1 MLHSARSRTVH
12 RILSILLIWLLS
24 NAAPAGA
31 AQWRFVTEDFPPFTY
46 PADAPA
52 SETAGVGAAGPFVEV
67 VHAICARLQH
77 QCTITLYPWQRAFR
91 LAEQGQVDG
100 IFTLTPSPQREQMFH
115 ISRMLVTSRYSVFA
129 QAESS
134 FVFNQPGD
142 VAGRL
147 VGVYGPSGTSYVLS
161 ERLKSV
167 PDVRLH
173 LTTDNRRL
181 LRMLQSGRFGV
192 DGLAV
197 LNQDV
202 AWHLIEEER
211 LADVREAGE
220 MGPISYGIGLSRKT
234 VSAAQFEAFEQA
246 LDAAIADG
254 TVPKILR
261 QHQLEAAF

>member
-1 MLHSARSRTVH
+1 MH

-24 NAAPAGA
+24 NTAPAGA
-31 AQWRFVTEDFPPFTY
+31 AQWRFVPDDFPPFTY

-52 SETAGVGAAGPFVEV
+52 SETAGVGVAGPFGEV
-67 VHAICARLQH
+67 VHAICARWQH

-100 IFTLTPSPQREQMFH
+100 IFTLPPSPQREQMFH

-167 PDVRLH
+167 PNAC
-173 LTTDNRRL
+173 T
-181 LRMLQSGRFGV
+181 
-192 DGLAV
+192 
-197 LNQDV
+197 
-202 AWHLIEEER
+202 
-211 LADVREAGE
+211 
-220 MGPISYGIGLSRKT
+220 
-234 VSAAQFEAFEQA
+234 
-246 LDAAIADG
+246 
-254 TVPKILR
+254 
-261 QHQLEAAF
+261 

>member
-1 MLHSARSRTVH
+1 M
-12 RILSILLIWLLS
+12 LIWLLS
-24 NAAPAGA
+24 ATTPAGA

-46 PADAPA
+46 PADTPV
-52 SETAGVGAAGPFVEV
+52 SETAGVAAAGPFVEV

-77 QCTITLYPWQRAFR
+77 QCTITLYPWRRAFR

-100 IFTLTPSPQREQMFH
+100 IFTLTRSPQREQVFH

-129 QAESS
+129 QTDSS
-134 FVFNQPGD
+134 FVFNHPND
-142 VAGRL
+142 MTGRR

-167 PDVRLH
+167 PDVRFH
-173 LTTDNRRL
+173 LTADNRRL

-192 DGLAV
+192 EGVAV

-202 AWHLIEEER
+202 AWHLIEDER
-211 LADVREAGE
+211 LKGIREAGE
-220 MGPISYGIGLSRKT
+220 LGPISYGIGLSRKT

-246 LDAAIADG
+246 LDAAIGDG
-254 TVPKILR
+254 TVPAILR
-261 QHQLEAAF
+261 RHKLEAAY

>member
-1 MLHSARSRTVH
+1 MH
-12 RILSILLIWLLS
+12 RNLSILLLWLLS
-24 NAAPAGA
+24 TAATASSV
-31 AQWRFVTEDFPPFTY
+31 QWRFVTEDFPPFTY
-46 PADAPA
+46 PADA
-52 SETAGVGAAGPFVEV
+52 SVSNTAGVGAAGPFVEV
-67 VHAICARLQH
+67 VSAICARLQY

-100 IFTLTPSPQREQMFH
+100 IFTLARSPQREQIFH

-129 QAESS
+129 QADSS
-134 FVFNQPGD
+134 FVFNEPTD
-142 VAGRL
+142 MVGRL

-211 LADVREAGE
+211 LSGVREAGE
-220 MGPISYGIGLSRKT
+220 MGPISYGIGLSRRT
-234 VSAAQFEAFEQA
+234 VSTAQFEAFEQA

-254 TVPKILR
+254 TVPAILR
-261 QHQLEAAF
+261 RHQLEAAY

>member
-1 MLHSARSRTVH
+1 MH
-12 RILSILLIWLLS
+12 RILSILLIWLTS
-24 NAAPAGA
+24 TAALAGA
-31 AQWRFVTEDFPPFTY
+31 AQWRFVTEEFPPFTY
-46 PADAPA
+46 PASAPV
-52 SETAGVGAAGPFVEV
+52 SETAGVAAAGPFVEV
-67 VHAICARLQH
+67 VNAVCARLQR

-91 LAEQGQVDG
+91 LAEQGRVDG
-100 IFTLTPSPQREQMFH
+100 IFTLAPSPQREQIFH

-129 QAESS
+129 QADSS
-134 FVFNQPGD
+134 FVFNQPAD
-142 VAGRL
+142 MAGRR

-181 LRMLQSGRFGV
+181 LRMLQSGRFGAE
-192 DGLAV
+192 GLAV

-202 AWHLIEEER
+202 AWHLIEDELLEGI
-211 LADVREAGE
+211 REAGE

-234 VSAAQFEAFEQA
+234 VSAAQFEAFAQA

-254 TVPKILR
+254 TVPTILR
-261 QHQLEAAF
+261 RHQLEAAY

>member
-1 MLHSARSRTVH
+1 MH

-24 NAAPAGA
+24 TAAPASTV
-31 AQWRFVTEDFPPFTY
+31 QWRFATEDFPPFTY
-46 PADAPA
+46 PADTPVNA
-52 SETAGVGAAGPFVEV
+52 TAGVRAAGPFVEV
-67 VHAICARLQH
+67 VTAICARLQH

-100 IFTLTPSPQREQMFH
+100 IFTLAHSPQREQIFH

-129 QAESS
+129 QADSS
-134 FVFNQPGD
+134 FVFNHPD
-142 VAGRL
+142 DMTGRR

-167 PDVRLH
+167 PDVRFH
-173 LTTDNRRL
+173 LTADNRRL
-181 LRMLQSGRFGV
+181 LRMLQSGRFGAEGV
-192 DGLAV
+192 AV
-197 LNQDV
+197 INQDV
-202 AWHLIEEER
+202 AWHLIDDER
-211 LADVREAGE
+211 LEDVREAGE

-254 TVPKILR
+254 TVQAILR
-261 QHQLEAAF
+261 RHKLEAAY